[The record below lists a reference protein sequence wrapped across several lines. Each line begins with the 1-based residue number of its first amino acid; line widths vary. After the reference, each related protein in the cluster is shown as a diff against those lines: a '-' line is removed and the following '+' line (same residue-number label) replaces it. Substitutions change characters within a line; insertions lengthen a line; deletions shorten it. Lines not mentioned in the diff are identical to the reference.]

1 MKDYKTIGAISMSV
15 NSFIYNIFD
24 VYIQPAWPQIISQL
38 DECCFKEFDGLHENY
53 LSKIENLEDTLF
65 NSYLGLI
72 P

>member
-15 NSFIYNIFD
+15 NSL
-24 VYIQPAWPQIISQL
+24 WPQIISQL